1 MSSRNE
7 PVKGIEPPKATV
19 PVMYPYIPPDI
30 DDLSYHPKAPQSSN
44 SSSNSPEVKEIPVVT
59 RIYSDLESH
68 YAEDPVSVYGVDN
81 MPAAKMLDVPLVVN
95 TWAAANEIKKEI
107 KNSVKESVSEPDC
120 VHNVEVDDS
129 SDLNVNIEMST
140 EPESSVAKE
149 QAKNCGCNDSTS
161 CNETEDTV
169 GAEVSVLV
177 LSESHLILYILTWI
191 FKKKVLHAVIK
202 IWKKILVAIVN
213 NFSIFLSFFW
223 GGGGILAMLKML
235 HLEHSKA
242 EKRGF

>member
-1 MSSRNE
+1 MSSHNE

-30 DDLSYHPKAPQSSN
+30 DDLSYHPQAPQSSN

-68 YAEDPVSVYGVDN
+68 YAEDPVSVYGIDN

-129 SDLNVNIEMST
+129 SDLNVNIETST
-140 EPESSVAKE
+140 GPESSVAKE

-161 CNETEDTV
+161 CNETQDTGGV
-169 GAEVSVLV
+169 EVSVLV
-177 LSESHLILYILTWI
+177 LSESHLILYILTCI

-202 IWKKILVAIVN
+202 IWKKILVAIIG
-213 NFSIFLSFFW
+213 IFFCCLF
-223 GGGGILAMLKML
+223 GGIGEGGGILALLKML
-235 HLEHSKA
+235 HLHSKA
-242 EKRGF
+242 KS